1 MQMHKPIKLTSEE
14 KRRRVAKQIWL
25 QYYNEILY
33 QQGIITEEAH
43 NHMKIKIDMVY
54 QCWPADP
61 YLYSGLQK
69 ANMIKWN
76 RDFKKQEKDIWI
88 Y

>member
-61 YLYSGLQK
+61 YLSGSVLVRTMLK
-69 ANMIKWN
+69 S
-76 RDFKKQEKDIWI
+76 DHDLKKQEPEIWI
-88 Y
+88 S

>member
-1 MQMHKPIKLTSEE
+1 MHKPIKLTSEE

-54 QCWPADP
+54 QC
-61 YLYSGLQK
+61 
-69 ANMIKWN
+69 
-76 RDFKKQEKDIWI
+76 
-88 Y
+88 